1 MLAYR
6 AWGAGMQRVGPN
18 VAGVFINL
26 TPLFATVM
34 STAFLG
40 EWPHPYHG
48 LAFGLIV
55 GGILVSARR

>member
-6 AWGAGMQRVGPN
+6 AWGEGMQRVGPN
-18 VAGVFINL
+18 VAGIFINL

-34 STAFLG
+34 SAASLG
-40 EWPHPYHG
+40 DWPHLQHG

-55 GGILVSARR
+55 DGILVSARR